1 MPAPVPPQH
10 PPERQRW
17 ALDLKVNVGHILTTL
32 GLAAGLFTWGSAID
46 RRLAV
51 LEEKASTQA
60 SIDTKQDSAS
70 QAATLLLR
78 ADLAGMKAEISETNR
93 KLDRLIENL
102 PRGR

>member
-1 MPAPVPPQH
+1 MPAPTPPQ
-10 PPERQRW
+10 PERQHW
-17 ALDLKVNVGHILTTL
+17 ALDLKVNVGHILATL

-51 LEEKASTQA
+51 LEEKASMQA

-93 KLDRLIENL
+93 KLDRLIESL